1 MPMSARRIAEQRRIR
16 RVLHWHG
23 IGLSLEEIGD
33 RLRVR
38 PQTVKRLLAQAG
50 IEVSNENEGGNR

>member
-1 MPMSARRIAEQRRIR
+1 M
-16 RVLHWHG
+16 
-23 IGLSLEEIGD
+23 EEIGN

-50 IEVSNENEGGNR
+50 IQVSNETKEETNDERQAERTNTPRRGSA